1 MDYFTDLTYYEYK
14 AYCSKYDNNWSLRDE
29 FIKYCKVDCISL
41 YQIIVKFN
49 AQIFDLYKMNV
60 NKYPTLSSV
69 AFVLFRTHYLK
80 NNLIPMISGQTAQ
93 NIRLSYTRGSTDIY
107 ILTNL
112 GYI

>member
-1 MDYFTDLTYYEYK
+1 
-14 AYCSKYDNNWSLRDE
+14 
-29 FIKYCKVDCISL
+29 
-41 YQIIVKFN
+41 
-49 AQIFDLYKMNV
+49 MNV

-93 NIRLSYTRGSTDIY
+93 NIRLSYTRGSTDMY